1 MCLQV
6 PPLLGIYLGAYFRG
20 KYIDITLTLPL
31 QKDKWMWTDLT
42 LANVN
47 QSKSVC

>member
-20 KYIDITLTLPL
+20 KYIDN
-31 QKDKWMWTDLT
+31 
-42 LANVN
+42 ANTNTASPEGQMDVD
-47 QSKSVC
+47 